1 MAAQAFSITD
11 FYLKLEKST
20 NKETAE
26 VVSKAIELMEQKHA
40 QERIEIKEEIL
51 KEIKIDDLATKH
63 DLKNL
68 EMTLKSEVE
77 ILRAEIERSKSS
89 TIAWLCGFI
98 VAWTGVLSAI
108 FFHFSK

>member
-1 MAAQAFSITD
+1 MAVQAFSITD

-26 VVSKAIELMEQKHA
+26 VVSKAIELIEQKHA
-40 QERIEIKEEIL
+40 QERIEIKEELL
-51 KEIKIDDLATKH
+51 KEIRVDELVTKQ
-63 DLKNL
+63 DLKT
-68 EMTLKSEVE
+68 EMEKMRV
-77 ILRAEIERSKSS
+77 EIERSKSS

>member
-1 MAAQAFSITD
+1 MTAQVLSITD
-11 FYLKLEKST
+11 LYLKLEKST

-26 VVSKAIELMEQKHA
+26 IVSKTIELIEQKHA

-68 EMTLKSEVE
+68 EMTISAEMEK
-77 ILRAEIERSKSS
+77 LRAEIERTKSS
-89 TIAWLCGFI
+89 TISWLCGFI

-108 FFHFSK
+108 LFHFSK

>member
-26 VVSKAIELMEQKHA
+26 LVSKAIELMEQKHA
-40 QERIEIKEEIL
+40 QERIEIKEELL
-51 KEIKIDDLATKH
+51 KEIKIDELATKQ
-63 DLKNL
+63 DLK
-68 EMTLKSEVE
+68 
-77 ILRAEIERSKSS
+77 AEIEKAKSS
-89 TIAWLCGFI
+89 IIVWLCGFI
-98 VAWTGVLSAI
+98 VAWTGVLSGI